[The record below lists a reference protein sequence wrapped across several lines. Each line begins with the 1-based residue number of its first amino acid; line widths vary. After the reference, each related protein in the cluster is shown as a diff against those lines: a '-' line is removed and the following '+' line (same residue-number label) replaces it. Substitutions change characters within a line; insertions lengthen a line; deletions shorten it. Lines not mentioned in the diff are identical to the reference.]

1 MLDRNFLDCMWFCP
15 YLFDAFNL
23 DSINILISAV
33 LLEST
38 IVLVGKQYETSSAI
52 LALNSLLYPFK
63 WCMALVPLLPHQLI
77 EMLEAPMPMLVGITH
92 REYRNLNLTQAERDT
107 KVWVNLTSKQITWS
121 EQETFL
127 ILDLKTDQLDSEY
140 TQFKTS
146 LNQSNAPSLTES
158 YIN

>member
-1 MLDRNFLDCMWFCP
+1 
-15 YLFDAFNL
+15 
-23 DSINILISAV
+23 
-33 LLEST
+33 
-38 IVLVGKQYETSSAI
+38 
-52 LALNSLLYPFK
+52 
-63 WCMALVPLLPHQLI
+63 
-77 EMLEAPMPMLVGITH
+77 MPMLVGITH

-146 LNQSNAPSLTES
+146 LN
-158 YIN
+158 